1 MEKLYI
7 FLGVVLLSWILIL
20 GLEKA
25 GRLNAERHLVLLIVR
40 TERGK
45 EFISDMARHKGFWR
59 AFGSVGIAV
68 GLIGMALVMY
78 SIADGVYAKYFAGS
92 SVMGVQAVIPGVTIP
107 FFYGIIG
114 LITVL
119 VVHEIGHGI
128 IARSED
134 ITLKSLGLVFFTVIP
149 IGAFVEPDEEELKS
163 TTRAA
168 RLRVYAVGSFSNI
181 LLAVLAFGGMF
192 LVTHNFFDT
201 NQVQIVDIVED
212 SPAMGVLK
220 EGMII
225 KEINGVKIDSMRSF
239 FTTVRGIEA
248 GDTVSVKTDVGVY
261 TITTIPREDNSSRGY
276 MGVVVN
282 NAVREPVARI
292 LGLSIP
298 MAIYFSLY
306 WIFLLNQGI
315 GLINLAPLHFGFAA
329 TDGHHILREI
339 LAQFIKEGSADK
351 LSFFISGLTMLGL
364 LFMIIRVPT
373 PFGG

>member
-7 FLGVVLLSWILIL
+7 FLAVVSLSWVLIL

-25 GRLNAERHLVLLIVR
+25 GRLNAERHFVLLIVR

-45 EFISDMARHKGFWR
+45 EFISNMARYRRFWQV
-59 AFGSVGIAV
+59 FGSIGIAV

-78 SIADGVYAKYFAGS
+78 SIADGVYSKYFAGAPA
-92 SVMGVQAVIPGVTIP
+92 MGVQAVIPGVTIP
-107 FFYGIIG
+107 FVYGVVG
-114 LITVL
+114 LVTVL

-128 IARSED
+128 IARSEK

-149 IGAFVEPDEEELKS
+149 IGAFVEPDEEELKKTS
-163 TTRAA
+163 RAA

-192 LVTHNFFDT
+192 FVTNNFFDT
-201 NQVQIVDIVED
+201 NQVQIVEVVED

-225 KEINGVKIDSMRSF
+225 KEINGLEVNSMRSF
-239 FTTVRGIEA
+239 FRAMRDVEA
-248 GDTVSVKTDVGVY
+248 RDTVSVKTDKGVY
-261 TITTIPREDNSSRGY
+261 TLTTVPREDNPSRGY

-282 NAVREPVARI
+282 NAVKESVAKI
-292 LGLSIP
+292 LGLTLP
-298 MAIYFSLY
+298 MVIYSSLY

-351 LSFFISGLTMLGL
+351 LSLFISGLTMIGL
-364 LFMIIRVPT
+364 LFMVVRLPLPI
-373 PFGG
+373 GG

>member
-7 FLGVVLLSWILIL
+7 FLAVVALSWVLIL

-25 GRLNAERHLVLLIVR
+25 GRLNAERHFVLLIVR
-40 TERGK
+40 TERGM
-45 EFISDMARHKGFWR
+45 EFISNLARYRRFWQ
-59 AFGSVGIAV
+59 AFGSIGIAV

-78 SIADGVYAKYFAGS
+78 SIADGVYSKYFAEAPA
-92 SVMGVQAVIPGVTIP
+92 MGVQAVIPGVTIP
-107 FFYGIIG
+107 FVYGVVG
-114 LITVL
+114 LVTVL
-119 VVHEIGHGI
+119 LVHEIGHGI
-128 IARSED
+128 IARSEK

-149 IGAFVEPDEEELKS
+149 IGAFVEPDEEELKKTS
-163 TTRAA
+163 RAA

-192 LVTHNFFDT
+192 LVTNNFFDT
-201 NQVQIVDIVED
+201 NQVQIVEVVED

-225 KEINGVKIDSMRSF
+225 KEINGLEVNSMRSF
-239 FTTVRGIEA
+239 FRAMREVEA
-248 GDTVSVKTDVGVY
+248 RDTVSVKTDKGVY
-261 TITTIPREDNSSRGY
+261 TLTTVPREDNPSRGY

-282 NAVREPVARI
+282 NAVKESVAKI
-292 LGLSIP
+292 LGLTLP
-298 MAIYFSLY
+298 MVIYSSLY

-339 LAQFIKEGSADK
+339 LAKFIKEGSADK
-351 LSFFISGLTMLGL
+351 LSLFISGLTMLGL
-364 LFMIIRVPT
+364 LFMVIRLPL
-373 PFGG
+373 PIGG